1 MEDNIKVIQEKLMN
15 SLERL
20 DKSTENTVEEVARS
34 NAISQLA
41 NTYIKACNLI
51 IRVEENKT
59 NLKNKLGG
67 VPVNEEE

>member
-67 VPVNEEE
+67 VAVNEE